1 MHYYPSRNADLELTG
16 SSDGALFKLGAYGH
30 LGTQLWDF
38 HRGEDAIFLFLF
50 YACSILTVSGGQLIE

>member
-30 LGTQLWDF
+30 LENQLWDF
-38 HRGEDAIFLFLF
+38 HRGEDTIFFYLFD
-50 YACSILTVSGGQLIE
+50 ACSILMVSGGQLTE